1 VAEAAS
7 PERLAQPEVWQEPLA
22 LLLEPHSE
30 LPPVQL
36 QEPVK
41 LRVLLVRLPE
51 QPA

>member
-1 VAEAAS
+1 
-7 PERLAQPEVWQEPLA
+7 VWQEPLA

-30 LPPVQL
+30 LSPEQL

-41 LRVLLVRLPE
+41 LRARLAPLPE